1 MSYEVAIEFTVDAPP
16 DAENALQTAVVTAL
30 SSLEVTP
37 NAEGALLLADDAT
50 LQALNRR
57 FRQEDHPTD
66 VLSFAA
72 EEPPAPP
79 GFAGPVEPTAY
90 LGDIAISVPTAQR
103 QATQQGHGLV
113 EELQLLAVHGVLH
126 LLGYD
131 HATAAEKA
139 AMWQQQRDILATL
152 GLSHVQPSEGE
163 YES

>member
-16 DAENALQTAVVTAL
+16 DAEEALRTAVVTAL
-30 SSLEVTP
+30 ASLDVVP
-37 NAEGALLLADDAT
+37 NAEVALLLADDAT
-50 LQALNRR
+50 LQSLNRR

-72 EEPPAPP
+72 EEPPPPP
-79 GFAGPVEPTAY
+79 GFAEPVEPNIY
-90 LGDIAISVPTAQR
+90 VGDIAISVPTAQR
-103 QATQQGHGLV
+103 QATQQGHSLV

-131 HATAAEKA
+131 HATPVEKG
-139 AMWQQQRDILATL
+139 AMWQQQSDILAVL
-152 GLSHVQPSEGE
+152 GLTHVQPSEGD